1 MLRNAARFAPLR
13 LARHTQFLP
22 RKSTVKWKSWSI
34 LYVFVGQDSTFLRKD
49 ELKSGQPVCKFN
61 FYSAKQSTIHPVLQ
75 IRWPFCGTRSQYP
88 HASEF
93 QKLNWKLSIKSDTF
107 WEDNC
112 YFVLNSSKVELKI
125 VNQKQHILMGQ
136 FLLCTSKWIVE
147 CCHLKNWKIHIC
159 KIT

>member
-112 YFVLNSSKVELKI
+112 YVYIVLQFFKSWIENCQSKATHFDGTISTLYFKMNCWMLPPQKLKDTY
-125 VNQKQHILMGQ
+125 L
-136 FLLCTSKWIVE
+136 
-147 CCHLKNWKIHIC
+147 
-159 KIT
+159 